1 MRRNTKLLTTGILSM
16 AIVAPTMAFATES
29 NAMENNADLN
39 INLEKKSIVLGSKSK
54 VSVKFK
60 EKPDADS
67 IKLKYKCYDM
77 PLNTTLN
84 YNQST
89 GAYEGII
96 NYNKDPEY
104 LNVWELQ
111 GITINS
117 KTNPKTLNRQ
127 DLEKM
132 GLNLKDYNVTQE
144 CIIED
149 ITSRKD
155 VNKYL
160 RKTSSPITE
169 LTGSD
174 RYETAVKISKEGWK
188 NGSDKVVI
196 INGDVSIDGIIST
209 PLATTYNAPILLVEK
224 NNVPNSVKS
233 ELKRL
238 NPKDIIIIGD
248 ENAISKTTANQIKS
262 TVNASQT
269 RLNGSNRYETSLLI
283 AKEIDKNH
291 DVEKVYITN
300 ANGGEVDALTIAAKA
315 GQDKQP
321 IILTDKDSITD
332 NTYKWLK
339 SEDLQNAYFIGGPQM
354 ISTNV
359 INKVNGITKDSV
371 TNNRVYGADRH
382 ETNANVIKKFY
393 TDDELEAVLVA
404 KSDVL
409 VDALAAG
416 PLAANLKSPI
426 LITPKTYV
434 SAYHKDNLEAKSA
447 NKVYKIGGG
456 LTSKVMSSIASSL
469 SKHNTTPTEPG
480 NSGGKTVMI
489 DPGHGGSDTGTT
501 GKPLGGIREKDYTL
515 NTSLA
520 TTEYLRSKGFNVIMT
535 RDTDK
540 TLSLGN
546 RTALSNSLKPD
557 LFTSIH
563 YNGSTNKQGHGV
575 EVFYKL
581 KDKNGGTTKTVA
593 TNILN
598 RILEKFKLTNR
609 GIKTRVLPSDST
621 KDYLYV
627 LRSNDMPA
635 VLVECAFLDNEN
647 DMSLI
652 NSSAKV
658 KEMGTQIG
666 KGIED
671 SLK

>member
-39 INLEKKSIVLGSKSK
+39 INLEKKSIVLGSTSK

-67 IKLKYKCYDM
+67 ITLKYKCYDM
-77 PLNTTLN
+77 PLDTTLN

-89 GAYEGII
+89 ESYEGTI

-117 KTNPKTLNRQ
+117 KNNPKTLNKQ
-127 DLEKM
+127 ELEKM

-160 RKTSSPITE
+160 RKTSAPITE

-238 NPKDIIIIGD
+238 NPRDVIIIGD

-269 RLNGSNRYETSLLI
+269 RLKGSNRYETSLLI

-321 IILTDKDSITD
+321 IILTDKNSITD

-359 INKVNGITKDSV
+359 INKVNDITKDNV

-434 SAYHKDNLEAKSA
+434 SAYHKENLEAKSA

-489 DPGHGGSDTGTT
+489 DPGHGGSAPGNSS
-501 GKPLGGIREKDYTL
+501 GGMIEKDYNL